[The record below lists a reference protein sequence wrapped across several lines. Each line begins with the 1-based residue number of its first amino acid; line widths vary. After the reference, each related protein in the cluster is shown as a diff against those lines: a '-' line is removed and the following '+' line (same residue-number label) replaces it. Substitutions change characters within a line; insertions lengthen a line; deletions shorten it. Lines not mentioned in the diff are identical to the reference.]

1 MRNSRRTGESSLK
14 NQDESMGASSDRT
27 RVAGVDHP
35 GFFGIP
41 INDINIKELTQRN
54 TAKNSGGIQ
63 RNDETFY

>member
-1 MRNSRRTGESSLK
+1 VK
-14 NQDESMGASSDRT
+14 NQEDSMGASSDRT
-27 RVAGVDHP
+27 RVAGVDNP

-54 TAKNSGGIQ
+54 TAKNTGVIQ

>member
-1 MRNSRRTGESSLK
+1 MGSSRRTGESSLK
-14 NQDESMGASSDRT
+14 HQEDSMGASSERT
-27 RVAGVDHP
+27 RVAGVDNP

-54 TAKNSGGIQ
+54 TAKNAGVIQ

>member
-1 MRNSRRTGESSLK
+1 
-14 NQDESMGASSDRT
+14 MGASSERT
-27 RVAGVDHP
+27 RVAGVDNP

-54 TAKNSGGIQ
+54 TAKNAGVIQ